1 MSDGRLT
8 QNFANL
14 HATIVTASDVG
25 SLIAILGRLG
35 IRCTQLPGAGGTVPA
50 LVPLLRR
57 DQDILI
63 IDCDTEAAAELSGG
77 ASPAIAAFPIIGLLT
92 GESPSR
98 LRTMMRLGAT
108 ALIRYPVH
116 GATIYPALYIGINA
130 HRRRH
135 QAEAEIQQLERRRR
149 GRRHIFKAILQR
161 MYEGGLTDDEAYEAL
176 RREATQARQSIEDYC
191 ESSVLSPQ
199 SYVFGG
205 SLQTL
210 QDQSNRSAAPNPQDS
225 RQ

>member
-1 MSDGRLT
+1 
-8 QNFANL
+8 
-14 HATIVTASDVG
+14 
-25 SLIAILGRLG
+25 
-35 IRCTQLPGAGGTVPA
+35 
-50 LVPLLRR
+50 
-57 DQDILI
+57 
-63 IDCDTEAAAELSGG
+63 
-77 ASPAIAAFPIIGLLT
+77 
-92 GESPSR
+92 
-98 LRTMMRLGAT
+98 MMRLGAT